1 MTSMSDRSQ
10 RPRLWDVARAAGVS
24 AKTVSR
30 VLNGEAGVAADTTA
44 RVQAAIA
51 ELGFERNEAARQLR
65 TGRMARGRSL
75 CLLVPELGD
84 AGRAELAGSLASA
97 VEAHGYR
104 LLMTGSGSAG
114 EREAELVQNLSE
126 AGVAGFFVVS
136 AAADH
141 RYLIPHLRQGL
152 AAAFLLHP
160 AAQMQADSVLVDEVD
175 AARQATQHLLRFS
188 HRRIAFL
195 GPRHD
200 HLAGYQDALS
210 GSGIPLDPD
219 LVRTAV
225 QEAPEAEAAARE
237 WLAAPVPPTA
247 IVVVGALFGCLPLFA
262 SLPAQAAGEAGHGPH
277 HDLARG
283 RSAAS
288 ASATASS
295 LQLQSGGGP
304 VLTSPSVYL
313 SFWGSPNSSA
323 RTYLESFFSAV
334 GGSGWQNVATQYC
347 SNAPVGATSCAAG
360 STFAGNPT
368 AEWKGSWVDTTAVPS
383 SPVDADIDSAAQ
395 RAIAH
400 FGYHAGAVYFVTTPS
415 RHSESGSGP
424 SRCAWHASTVS
435 SSSRVPYT
443 YLPYEPDAGSACG
456 VNAVNPTDS
465 FGHGIFDGFSIVGG
479 HEFMEAITDPFP
491 NNSWIDA
498 NGNENAD
505 KCQWS
510 AGPVANYTFG
520 STFFAVQP
528 TWSNANAS
536 CAMSPGTV
544 TPPPPPPPPPAP
556 PPTTGGPGRGY
567 AILNS
572 AGAIYTF
579 GSARYYGNLLDHGYP
594 GVAVSLAVTPDGAGY
609 NILTTAGAIY
619 SFGDATYFG
628 NLLDHG
634 YPGPAVAIGDTP

>member
-10 RPRLWDVARAAGVS
+10 RPTLWDVARAAGVS

-219 LVRTAV
+219 VVRTAV

-247 IVVVGALFGCLPLFA
+247 IVVAGAWLALAAMRPLLGSGMGLVVLEDVPAADLLKMPLTTVSA
-262 SLPAQAAGEAGHGPH
+262 SLSDFGEKAAEVLVNRLEGRAGPPQRVVVRAH
-277 HDLARG
+277 LVARG
-283 RSAAS
+283 
-288 ASATASS
+288 
-295 LQLQSGGGP
+295 SGE
-304 VLTSPSVYL
+304 V
-313 SFWGSPNSSA
+313 
-323 RTYLESFFSAV
+323 R
-334 GGSGWQNVATQYC
+334 
-347 SNAPVGATSCAAG
+347 
-360 STFAGNPT
+360 
-368 AEWKGSWVDTTAVPS
+368 
-383 SPVDADIDSAAQ
+383 
-395 RAIAH
+395 
-400 FGYHAGAVYFVTTPS
+400 
-415 RHSESGSGP
+415 
-424 SRCAWHASTVS
+424 
-435 SSSRVPYT
+435 
-443 YLPYEPDAGSACG
+443 
-456 VNAVNPTDS
+456 
-465 FGHGIFDGFSIVGG
+465 
-479 HEFMEAITDPFP
+479 
-491 NNSWIDA
+491 
-498 NGNENAD
+498 
-505 KCQWS
+505 
-510 AGPVANYTFG
+510 
-520 STFFAVQP
+520 
-528 TWSNANAS
+528 
-536 CAMSPGTV
+536 PG
-544 TPPPPPPPPPAP
+544 
-556 PPTTGGPGRGY
+556 
-567 AILNS
+567 LN
-572 AGAIYTF
+572 
-579 GSARYYGNLLDHGYP
+579 R
-594 GVAVSLAVTPDGAGY
+594 
-609 NILTTAGAIY
+609 
-619 SFGDATYFG
+619 
-628 NLLDHG
+628 
-634 YPGPAVAIGDTP
+634 PGPEPRRSWYRRR

>member
-1 MTSMSDRSQ
+1 MVANSRFG
-10 RPRLWDVARAAGVS
+10 RL
-24 AKTVSR
+24 
-30 VLNGEAGVAADTTA
+30 
-44 RVQAAIA
+44 
-51 ELGFERNEAARQLR
+51 
-65 TGRMARGRSL
+65 
-75 CLLVPELGD
+75 
-84 AGRAELAGSLASA
+84 
-97 VEAHGYR
+97 
-104 LLMTGSGSAG
+104 
-114 EREAELVQNLSE
+114 
-126 AGVAGFFVVS
+126 
-136 AAADH
+136 
-141 RYLIPHLRQGL
+141 
-152 AAAFLLHP
+152 
-160 AAQMQADSVLVDEVD
+160 
-175 AARQATQHLLRFS
+175 
-188 HRRIAFL
+188 
-195 GPRHD
+195 
-200 HLAGYQDALS
+200 
-210 GSGIPLDPD
+210 
-219 LVRTAV
+219 
-225 QEAPEAEAAARE
+225 
-237 WLAAPVPPTA
+237 
-247 IVVVGALFGCLPLFA
+247 VVGALFGCLPLFA

-400 FGYHAGAVYFVTTPS
+400 FGYHAGAVYFVMTPS
-415 RHSESGSGP
+415 GHSESGFGTSW
-424 SRCAWHASTVS
+424 CAWHASTVS
-435 SSSRVPYT
+435 GSSRVPYT

-528 TWSNANAS
+528 TWSNASAS
-536 CAMSPGTV
+536 CALSLGVV

-634 YPGPAVAIGDTP
+634 YPGPAVSLSETPSNRGYALLTGWGGIYTFGDAPYYGNLVDHGYPGTAVALAYTSSGHGYYILTRSGAIYSFGDAVYRGNLLDHGYPGVAIGLAVTKDGLGYSILTTSGAIYSFGDALYYGNLLDHGYPGPAVAIGDTP